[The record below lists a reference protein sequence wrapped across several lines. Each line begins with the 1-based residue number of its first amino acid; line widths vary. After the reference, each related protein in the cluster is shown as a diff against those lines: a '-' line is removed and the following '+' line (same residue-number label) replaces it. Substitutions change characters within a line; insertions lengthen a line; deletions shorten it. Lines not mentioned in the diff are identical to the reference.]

1 MKKKLNSVH
10 IIRKLTR
17 NILPTKT
24 RNFFE
29 NGINKLE
36 ERWETVAKTMEIMY
50 LTDNNFFVNTQNLF
64 LIF

>member
-10 IIRKLTR
+10 IIRKLPR